1 MIKEMEPIHIRHI
14 IYRILTDLGAPSLS
28 VTDTDGML
36 RDEHVEKAACEN
48 DIKSANTLTKKVS
61 TNT

>member
-1 MIKEMEPIHIRHI
+1 MEPIHIRHI

-36 RDEHVEKAACEN
+36 RDEHVEDAACEN
-48 DIKSANTLTKKVS
+48 DIKSGHTFSKKVS
-61 TNT
+61 TYT